1 MDKFKN
7 SLILI
12 FSILFSLYFL
22 ETMLSLNK
30 LYKNKNNPSHNEEI
44 KLKSN
49 DIYFDNRTKLE
60 VFEDIN
66 KKNKNDYTFNF
77 VFKKIYL
84 DRFNKYTNNNKI
96 IPLGGKSK
104 SKVIHCNENGSWVI
118 YSSDRYG
125 FNNED
130 KLWDTEKKKILL
142 LGDSY
147 THGACVDYEFT
158 LAGWFNK
165 NLTKNST
172 LSLGSDGKGP
182 LSSYASL
189 KEYYPNNLSHVIYF
203 YYEGNDL
210 GELKKEITNY
220 TLSKYYNDQN
230 FSQELKTKQFQIDEA
245 WNKMFIDSTFNLN
258 KTRAKRFF
266 KLRFLREKLNNF
278 YTNITSSKEKYKI
291 TKKDLSQLE
300 EILVKMK
307 NFSEKNNSKFLFV
320 YLPAPLRY
328 FLPYNENYGYNY
340 YDDVIEIIKKNNL
353 EYIDV
358 YEKIFEKEKNP
369 KNFFAQKKMNH
380 YSEATYEKIVQLII
394 KTNNFEN

>member
-30 LYKNKNNPSHNEEI
+30 LYKNKNNPNHDEEI

-66 KKNKNDYTFNF
+66 EKNKNEYTFNF

-130 KLWDTEKKKILL
+130 KLWDTEKKKF
-142 LGDSY
+142 
-147 THGACVDYEFT
+147 CF
-158 LAGWFNK
+158 W
-165 NLTKNST
+165 
-172 LSLGSDGKGP
+172 
-182 LSSYASL
+182 
-189 KEYYPNNLSHVIYF
+189 
-203 YYEGNDL
+203 
-210 GELKKEITNY
+210 
-220 TLSKYYNDQN
+220 
-230 FSQELKTKQFQIDEA
+230 
-245 WNKMFIDSTFNLN
+245 
-258 KTRAKRFF
+258 
-266 KLRFLREKLNNF
+266 
-278 YTNITSSKEKYKI
+278 
-291 TKKDLSQLE
+291 
-300 EILVKMK
+300 EILIPMV
-307 NFSEKNNSKFLFV
+307 L
-320 YLPAPLRY
+320 A
-328 FLPYNENYGYNY
+328 
-340 YDDVIEIIKKNNL
+340 
-353 EYIDV
+353 
-358 YEKIFEKEKNP
+358 
-369 KNFFAQKKMNH
+369 
-380 YSEATYEKIVQLII
+380 
-394 KTNNFEN
+394 

>member
-7 SLILI
+7 FSIFV
-12 FSILFSLYFL
+12 FSILFSLYLL
-22 ETMLSLNK
+22 ETILSLNK
-30 LYKNKNNPSHNEEI
+30 LYKNKYNSNYNDETE
-44 KLKSN
+44 LKSN
-49 DIYFDNRTKLE
+49 NIYFDNRTKLE
-60 VFEDIN
+60 VFEDIK
-66 KKNKNDYTFNF
+66 KKNKHLYTFNF

-104 SKVIHCNENGSWVI
+104 SKVIHCNESGSWVI

-130 KLWDTEKKKILL
+130 KHWDTEKKKILL

-172 LSLGSDGKGP
+172 LSVGSDGKGP

-210 GELKKEITNY
+210 VELKREISNY
-220 TLSKYYNDQN
+220 TLSKYYSDKN
-230 FSQELKTKQFQIDEA
+230 FSQQLKTKQFQIDQA
-245 WNKMFIDSTFNLN
+245 WNKMFIDSSFNLN
-258 KTRAKRFF
+258 KSRAIRFF
-266 KLRFLREKLNNF
+266 QLRFLREKLKNF
-278 YTNITSSKEKYKI
+278 HTNIISTNQKYKI
-291 TKKDLSQLE
+291 NKKDLKQLE
-300 EILVKMK
+300 EILIKMK

-328 FLPYNENYGYNY
+328 FLPYNEDYGYNY
-340 YDDVIEIIKKNNL
+340 YDDVIEIIKNNNI

-358 YEKIFEKEKNP
+358 YKEIFKKEKNP

-380 YSEATYEKIVQLII
+380 YSETTYEKIVQLII
-394 KTNNFEN
+394 KNTNFEN